1 MTSVIA
7 PPKPLRQDDL
17 QVPNDL
23 EALIE
28 EARRRTRLRRLS
40 YAAAALLAVLIG
52 AAAWGAIA
60 LTNGSTTNGAA
71 PPGFQLIQARGP
83 VEHQVIGT
91 HGLLRLNTVDLATG
105 RERPTRTTSEL
116 WFDPRGGLARVVV
129 RQDGRTRSDQVV
141 PCNRTRYGSCAL
153 GFSFAFNSPIDSQN
167 YVRDPGTYRFHGRNV
182 IWAGKPY
189 PKGFAPAPGFG
200 ERVGIDVRTHEP
212 IAYRYLEDGE
222 VAAES
227 WIKMRLR
234 SLPANRFSFTVP
246 DGGVED
252 GFPKLSSATKAAVS
266 PERGLLEARTRRVL
280 RRTPL
285 WLGRV
290 FEGQPLR
297 SIALGVEILKGKSG
311 VKLST
316 TPFVR
321 YDYGGILLQ
330 EYGARH
336 PSWYREGPRPG
347 HVVLERGRDYGGQ
360 VDTPVAGATVQWAA
374 LTRNGVLV
382 LASPSGPFAA
392 SSGLTRAGVLRLVDA
407 LRPVPR

>member
-7 PPKPLRQDDL
+7 PPEPPRQEDV
-17 QVPNDL
+17 QTPNDL

-40 YAAAALLAVLIG
+40 YATAVLLAVLVG
-52 AAAWGAIA
+52 VAVWGGIA
-60 LTNGSTTNGAA
+60 LTNDSTTNGAA
-71 PPGFQLIQARGP
+71 PPGFQLVQARGP
-83 VEHQVIGT
+83 VEHQVIQT
-91 HGLLRLNTVDLATG
+91 RGLLRLSTVDLATG
-105 RERPTRTTSEL
+105 RERPTKRTSEL
-116 WFDPRGGLARVVV
+116 WVDPRGRLARVVV
-129 RQDGRTRSDQVV
+129 RLDGRKRTDQVV
-141 PCNRTRYGSCAL
+141 PCNPTRYGSCAL

-167 YVRDPGTYRFHGRNV
+167 YVRDPGTYRFHGRKV
-182 IWAGKPY
+182 IWAGRPY
-189 PKGFAPAPGFG
+189 PKGFPPAPGLG

-222 VAAES
+222 VAGES
-227 WIKMRLR
+227 WVKTRLR
-234 SLPANRFSFTVP
+234 NLPADRFYFAVP
-246 DGGVED
+246 DGGIED
-252 GFPKLSSATKAAVS
+252 GFPKLSATQAAVS
-266 PERGLLEARTRRVL
+266 PERGLLEARARRAL

-285 WLGRV
+285 WLGRM

-297 SIALGVEILKGKSG
+297 SIALGVEILKAKSG

-316 TPFVR
+316 ARFVR

-336 PSWYREGPRPG
+336 PSWYRQGPRPG

-360 VDTPVAGATVQWAA
+360 ADTPVAGATVQWAA